1 MAHPGKV
8 AICLGSDGSQM
19 EGNDSE
25 AARLAVAQGLN
36 VKVAFTLSHSHQ
48 FSVSSA
54 ESFYLCSV

>member
-1 MAHPGKV
+1 MANPGKV

-36 VKVAFTLSHSHQ
+36 VKVPFLWAHSQLSFQ
-48 FSVSSA
+48 
-54 ESFYLCSV
+54 